1 MPDRPSLL
9 SRALA
14 AAIRAP
20 LASALAAEQVQSGI
34 KSPFS
39 AYGDASHLE
48 SITPDQWLGGYTAF
62 TMNRARAMGIAT
74 VAKARNTIAPQ
85 IGRLPLQ
92 AWKGREPVTL
102 GMELLAQPE
111 RGVPRS
117 TTITNTVDQLM
128 FYPRAYWRVTER
140 NSYGYPAFVKLVAH
154 ESIREDTAGQ
164 LTHVDG
170 EAVQPRDILRFDS
183 PLGAGLLIDGR
194 ETLQRAYVLNQVT
207 ARAEDNPV
215 PTVELHDEGND
226 QLTEEEV
233 RKLVDAWAVNRRR
246 SGVAYTPKRIKTTPH
261 GVNNGQLLIDARRS
275 IQLELVRH
283 LNVSAWVADVSVEGS
298 TLKYE
303 NRSLR
308 NWELLDLNLAPYL
321 SAIAD
326 RLSMGDVTP
335 RGWEVRFTT
344 DMLTQPDEKTRAET
358 AAIWVSSSI
367 KSADEIRNAEGLAPM
382 TINPEEK

>member
-20 LASALAAEQVQSGI
+20 LASALAAEQVGI

-48 SITPDQWLGGYTAF
+48 SLTPDMWLGGYQAF

-74 VAKARNTIAPQ
+74 VAKARNTICPQ

-128 FYPRAYWRVTER
+128 FYPRAYWLVTER
-140 NSYGYPAFVKLVAH
+140 NSYGYPAFVKLVGHDA
-154 ESIREDTAGQ
+154 IREDTSGK
-164 LTHVDG
+164 LSHVDN
-170 EAVQPRDILRFDS
+170 VPVSPRDVIRFDS
-183 PLGAGLLIDGR
+183 PLGAGLLADAR
-194 ETLQRAYVLNQVT
+194 DTLQRAYVLNQVT

-226 QLTEEEV
+226 QLTAEEV
-233 RKLVDAWAVNRRR
+233 RKLVDAWADNRRR

-358 AAIWVSSSI
+358 AAIWVGSQI
-367 KSADEIRNAEGLAPM
+367 KTADEIRNGEGMAPM
-382 TINPEEK
+382 PVQNEEN